1 MKAIQNLVV
10 FVLGV
15 KKEVGI
21 ENFVKRMLVAYVNLL
36 VTSLKGSPKP
46 NQYGHKQY
54 LGKRLWVLTWRG
66 FLGSEKEDSLLEFQF
81 RNLSRHPLL

>member
-15 KKEVGI
+15 KKKVGI

-54 LGKRLWVLTWRG
+54 LVLTWRG
-66 FLGSEKEDSLLEFQF
+66 FLGSEKEDSFLEFQF